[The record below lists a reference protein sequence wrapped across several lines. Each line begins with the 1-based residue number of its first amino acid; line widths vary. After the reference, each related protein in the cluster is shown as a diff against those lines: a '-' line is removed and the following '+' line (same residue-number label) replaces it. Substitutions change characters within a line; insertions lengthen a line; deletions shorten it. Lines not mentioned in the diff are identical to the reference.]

1 MVLYSN
7 YCHSISKILYLDE
20 LAFVQYKLVIE
31 KHRTAKTTNAYTLML
46 FLLHPIKA
54 NEFCACS
61 VILIHM
67 EKIAYGGL
75 VNRMKADEQYQQKA
89 IQSEVHFPAGST
101 WIVQTDHV
109 SHAAIQGQYTLEQ
122 TFYLPVHAMH
132 DESSAPLRILEQI
145 LQQKLT

>member
-75 VNRMKADEQYQQKA
+75 VNRLRKWLSNLFLILVNLFQG
-89 IQSEVHFPAGST
+89 VLHFY
-101 WIVQTDHV
+101 V
-109 SHAAIQGQYTLEQ
+109 
-122 TFYLPVHAMH
+122 F
-132 DESSAPLRILEQI
+132 
-145 LQQKLT
+145 